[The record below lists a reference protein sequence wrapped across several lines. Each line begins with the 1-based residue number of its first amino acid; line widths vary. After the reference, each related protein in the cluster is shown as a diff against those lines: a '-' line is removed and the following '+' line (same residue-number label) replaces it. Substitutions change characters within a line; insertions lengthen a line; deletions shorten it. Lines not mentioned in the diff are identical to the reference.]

1 MPIRH
6 VLVVLL
12 LLASAACAP
21 LSRERERHQDL
32 VHLTFLQI
40 NDVYELEPVDGGRRG
55 GMARLA
61 TLVKATRRENPD
73 TLFVVAG
80 DVLAPSVLST
90 FLKGEPMIAA
100 LNAVGVDLATF
111 GNHEFDFGPTVLSD
125 RMRQSTFT
133 WLSAN
138 VLDRRTGQPFGGARR
153 DLLRQVGPVVVG
165 VLGLTMPETLGTSSP
180 GPDVVFEDVMTTARA
195 VAADLRRRGAKVV
208 VAVTHQDMRRD
219 RALAEAGGIDL
230 ILGGHEHEPLVAEQ
244 GRAVITK
251 AGSDARYLVRV
262 DVWVTL
268 GGEIVERSWSF
279 REVSARVPPDPDAQA
294 IVKRYVD
301 RLDQALHVVIG
312 RATVPLEAR
321 RAKLRGEEA
330 NTGNFITDVM
340 RARMGTEVA
349 LLNGGGVRA
358 DRVLPE
364 GPITKRDIVS
374 MLPFVNAV
382 MKLEMTGRELRA
394 AIEYG
399 LAQTDRGGGGFL
411 QLSGARI
418 AWDPGRPA
426 GRRLVRADVGGAPL
440 DDGRRYTVAVIDYLY
455 RGGDGFTAFRDAKVL
470 VDPESGPALMPA
482 VVDAITERGTI
493 APGVEG
499 RITRLTPAR

>member
-1 MPIRH
+1 MLVRRAL
-6 VLVVLL
+6 VLLVVV
-12 LLASAACAP
+12 ATVACAP
-21 LSRERERHQDL
+21 LARDGARDHDL

-40 NDVYELEPVDGGRRG
+40 NDVYELEAVDGGRRG

-61 TLVKATRRENPD
+61 TLVQATRRENAH
-73 TLFVVAG
+73 TLLAVAG
-80 DVLAPSVLST
+80 DVLAPSVMST

-111 GNHEFDFGPTVLSD
+111 GNHEFDFGPAVLSD
-125 RMRQSTFT
+125 RMRESRFT

-153 DLLRQVGPVVVG
+153 DLLRQFGPVMVG

-180 GPDVVFEDVMTTARA
+180 GPDVVFEDVVATAGA

-208 VAVTHQDMRRD
+208 VALTHQDMRRD

-244 GRAVITK
+244 GQAVITK
-251 AGSDARYLVRV
+251 AGSDARYVVRV
-262 DVWVTL
+262 DLWVTP
-268 GGEIVERSWSF
+268 GGDIVERSWSF
-279 REVSARVPPDPDAQA
+279 REVSARVPPDPEVQA
-294 IVKRYVD
+294 VVKRYVD
-301 RLDQALHVVIG
+301 RLDQALHAVIG

-321 RAKLRGEEA
+321 RARLRGEEA

-340 RARMGTEVA
+340 RARMGADVA
-349 LLNGGGVRA
+349 LLNGGGVRT

-374 MLPFVNAV
+374 MLPFINAV
-382 MKLEMTGRELRA
+382 MKLEMTGSDLRA

-418 AWDPGRPA
+418 VWDPARPA

-470 VDPESGPALMPA
+470 VDAESGPALMPA

-499 RITRLTPAR
+499 RITRIAPAR